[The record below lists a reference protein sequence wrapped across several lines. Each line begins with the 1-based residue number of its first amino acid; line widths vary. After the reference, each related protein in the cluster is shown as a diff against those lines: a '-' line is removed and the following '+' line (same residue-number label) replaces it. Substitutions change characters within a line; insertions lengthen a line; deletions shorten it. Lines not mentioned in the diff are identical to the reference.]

1 MNGICVHGTCPYYC
15 ILYNVSSKIDR
26 EHLSPRRWSLVPIDE
41 LELRFSYTSPC
52 TQTGLRGDSQHSA
65 SQSEITSDKPREDF
79 EM

>member
-1 MNGICVHGTCPYYC
+1 MNGICVHGTYPYYC
-15 ILYNVSSKIDR
+15 ILYNVSSKIDV

-41 LELRFSYTSPC
+41 LELRFSCTSLC
-52 TQTGLRGDSQHSA
+52 TQTGLRGDSQHTV